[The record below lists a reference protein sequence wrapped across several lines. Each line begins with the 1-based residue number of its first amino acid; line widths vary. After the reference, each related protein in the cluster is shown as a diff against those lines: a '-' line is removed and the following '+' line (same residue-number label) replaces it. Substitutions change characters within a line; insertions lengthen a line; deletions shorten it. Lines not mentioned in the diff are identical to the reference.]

1 MIDSGN
7 DGVGDVTTRDS
18 DTASQEAIFKRRN
31 LTLAPASHW
40 ATSPTNLD
48 LWIIHLRPKQRGR
61 VSASRSSVFGRCLL
75 APLAAGSPRCFFP
88 ATPLSLV
95 GSWLRLRSFP
105 GSLPVARQ
113 LSSSLL
119 VSFPHHLRGISI
131 GDEAVF
137 QRRTGWIRFEE
148 SRRLAFL
155 LAGAQLRYS
164 IFRDSLD
171 DGQGDGGWERH
182 KGRVEKSPHG
192 RGAWSLTH
200 WCAIN

>member
-1 MIDSGN
+1 MKPDPGSRLSLGH
-7 DGVGDVTTRDS
+7 VTYKSRPLDHPS
-18 DTASQEAIFKRRN
+18 TAKAARAGLSLLK
-31 LTLAPASHW
+31 
-40 ATSPTNLD
+40 
-48 LWIIHLRPKQRGR
+48 LR
-61 VSASRSSVFGRCLL
+61 VRSLPSTL

-95 GSWLRLRSFP
+95 GSWRRLRSFP

-148 SRRLAFL
+148 SRQLAFL

-182 KGRVEKSPHG
+182 KGRVEKSPRG

>member
-1 MIDSGN
+1 MCPVVLIWVRVWALS
-7 DGVGDVTTRDS
+7 TRW
-18 DTASQEAIFKRRN
+18 EIFKRRN
-31 LTLAPASHW
+31 LTLAHASHW

-88 ATPLSLV
+88 ATPLPRGLV
-95 GSWLRLRSFP
+95 ASS
-105 GSLPVARQ
+105 PVVPWFRA
-113 LSSSLL
+113 
-119 VSFPHHLRGISI
+119 
-131 GDEAVF
+131 
-137 QRRTGWIRFEE
+137 GWIRFEE
-148 SRRLAFL
+148 SRQLAFL
-155 LAGAQLRYS
+155 LAGAQLGYS

-182 KGRVEKSPHG
+182 KGRVEKSPRG